1 MTPRKRDAANEPPE
15 YQPEEVEALTSK
27 AAALLEEL
35 HQVMQEMAE
44 RLHAL
49 GAEPQ

>member
-1 MTPRKRDAANEPPE
+1 MSPRKRDAASGPPE
-15 YQPEEVEALTSK
+15 YQAEEVEALTSK
-27 AAALLEEL
+27 AAELLEEL

-49 GAEPQ
+49 GADPQ